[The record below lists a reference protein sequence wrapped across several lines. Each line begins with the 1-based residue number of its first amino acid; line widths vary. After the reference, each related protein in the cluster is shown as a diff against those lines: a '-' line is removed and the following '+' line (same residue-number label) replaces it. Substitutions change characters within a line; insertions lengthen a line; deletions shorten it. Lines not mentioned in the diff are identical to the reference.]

1 MLFNK
6 EIMKEISI
14 FIPMYFNAI
23 FLIIHMLNK
32 TYMVTEN
39 MFTNCDKSMLTYDFY
54 KEKEVIVKNDKE
66 ALLLFILKCDL
77 AVQDLNLYL
86 DVKETDQE
94 VLKMLNFYKKEL
106 KEAKEKYLNKYGP
119 LTPCQI
125 TSSFTWND
133 CPFPWEV

>member
-1 MLFNK
+1 MNQKNYMTSVNQFYDANEGFTK
-6 EIMKEISI
+6 GNMSK
-14 FIPMYFNAI
+14 
-23 FLIIHMLNK
+23 LI
-32 TYMVTEN
+32 
-39 MFTNCDKSMLTYDFY
+39 Y
-54 KEKEVIVKNDKE
+54 KPYKNYKPKEVTTNNEKD

-86 DVKETDQE
+86 DVKENDQE